1 MYMNCTHWMKAFYT
15 PDSTTTVIF
24 SHHLVFQIRMTDVK
38 VLKSLAGTESSGVR
52 LLKNH
57 KLTLS
62 LSQSCASSLEFG
74 VTKVLASKLL
84 EYEPR

>member
-1 MYMNCTHWMKAFYT
+1 MIFY
-15 PDSTTTVIF
+15 
-24 SHHLVFQIRMTDVK
+24 HLIVFQIRMTDVK

-52 LLKNH
+52 LLKDQE
-57 KLTLS
+57 LTLS
-62 LSQSCASSLEFG
+62 LSQSYATNLEFG

>member
-1 MYMNCTHWMKAFYT
+1 MNCTTHWKKAFYY
-15 PDSTTTVIF
+15 PDPTTTVIF
-24 SHHLVFQIRMTDVK
+24 YHVFQIRMTDVK

-52 LLKNH
+52 LLKNQE
-57 KLTLS
+57 LTLS
-62 LSQSCASSLEFG
+62 LSQSCATTLEFG

>member
-1 MYMNCTHWMKAFYT
+1 MM
-15 PDSTTTVIF
+15 
-24 SHHLVFQIRMTDVK
+24 DVK

-52 LLKNH
+52 LLKDQE
-57 KLTLS
+57 LTLS
-62 LSQSCASSLEFG
+62 LSQSYATNLEFG

>member
-1 MYMNCTHWMKAFYT
+1 MKAFYKRN
-15 PDSTTTVIF
+15 STTTVIF
-24 SHHLVFQIRMTDVK
+24 NPVFQIRMTDVK

-57 KLTLS
+57 EMTLS
-62 LSQSCASSLEFG
+62 LSRSCASSLEFG

-84 EYEPR
+84 EFEPR

>member
-1 MYMNCTHWMKAFYT
+1 MNCTPHWMKAFYKRSST
-15 PDSTTTVIF
+15 TTTVIF
-24 SHHLVFQIRMTDVK
+24 NNVFQIRMTDVK

-57 KLTLS
+57 EMTLS
-62 LSQSCASSLEFG
+62 LSRSWANSLEFG

-84 EYEPR
+84 EFEPR